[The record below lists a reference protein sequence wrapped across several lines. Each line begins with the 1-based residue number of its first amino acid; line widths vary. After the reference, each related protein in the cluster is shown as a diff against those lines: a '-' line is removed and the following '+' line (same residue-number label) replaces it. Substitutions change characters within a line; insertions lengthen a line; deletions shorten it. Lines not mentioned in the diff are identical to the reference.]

1 MSTALSFTTADVE
14 RYKRL
19 RSVAKYLN
27 QQIVKTIPKEAM
39 EDIGRA
45 IGIFRDGKIYLET
58 EDLSSVLMDCCI
70 YDWVKGGK
78 TVLQR
83 FVETQTPPVGTDEHY
98 LLQAYLRAKFCVLIP
113 KDLVPGAGVQ
123 CWDSLSKQDLFIMD
137 RGFSHSSS
145 TDELP
150 PLATRTI
157 PLGDYWMTGGAALP
171 TGSSA
176 IAVAMK
182 MRDNQ
187 ELLSASVLESSLIPL
202 AIIRASLECGMAQRI
217 RYQDIPGELE
227 HRNGIRPSP
236 PPRDVLSRNSSC
248 PCGSGKRYK
257 RCCGA

>member
-1 MSTALSFTTADVE
+1 MSTLLSFTTADVE

-19 RSVAKYLN
+19 RAVATYLN
-27 QQIVKTIPKEAM
+27 QRMVKTIPKEAIHDM
-39 EDIGRA
+39 GRA
-45 IGIFRDGKIYLET
+45 LGILRDGKLYFET
-58 EDLSSVLMDCCI
+58 EDVSSVLMDCCI
-70 YDWVKGGK
+70 HDWVKGGK

-83 FVETQTPPVGTDEHY
+83 FVETQAPPAGTDEHY

-113 KDLVPGAGVQ
+113 KDLVRGAGVQ
-123 CWDSLSKQDLFIMD
+123 CWDSLSKQDMFIMD
-137 RGFSHSSS
+137 MGFSHSASVNA
-145 TDELP
+145 LP
-150 PLATRTI
+150 ILATRTI

-171 TGSSA
+171 SGSSA

-182 MRDNQ
+182 IRDNQ

-217 RYQDIPGELE
+217 RYQNIPGKME
-227 HRNGIRPSP
+227 HHNGTRPSP
-236 PPRDVLSRNSSC
+236 PPRDILSRNSAC